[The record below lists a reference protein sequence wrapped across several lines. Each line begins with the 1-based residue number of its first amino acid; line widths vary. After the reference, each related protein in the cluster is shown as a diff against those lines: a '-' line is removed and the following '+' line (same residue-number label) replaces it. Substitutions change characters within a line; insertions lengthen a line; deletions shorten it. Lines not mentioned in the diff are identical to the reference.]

1 MVDVAPKFR
10 RPLSLT
16 PRLITG
22 PAATHYLGG
31 ERPERFG
38 VQPIMGKRQRL
49 YDLRA
54 IDAALDAWSRLE
66 AASPKTELEQLI
78 DEWR

>member
-1 MVDVAPKFR
+1 MVDVPPKFR
-10 RPLSLT
+10 RPLSLA

-22 PAATHYLGG
+22 PAAAHYLGG

-38 VQPIMGKRQRL
+38 VQPIMGKRQKL

-54 IDAALDAWSRLE
+54 INAALDAWSRLE
-66 AASPKTELEQLI
+66 APSPKTEMDMLLE
-78 DEWR
+78 EWR

>member
-1 MVDVAPKFR
+1 MKDRAHFVHREMTRLVSAPVAAR
-10 RPLSLT
+10 
-16 PRLITG
+16 
-22 PAATHYLGG
+22 YLGG

-38 VQPIMGKRQRL
+38 VTPIEGRRQRL

-54 IDAALDAWSRLE
+54 IDAALDRLGGLTRGEE
-66 AASPKTELEQLI
+66 ADRTSFEDLA